1 MNLSGRV
8 GFFSLFPRRTEP
20 GMGPEGNLATG
31 TPQPN
36 IMPSTPESGM
46 YSPSR
51 YPQQQQQQQRSVRGV
66 ATNSS
71 SPLESSET
79 VKVKHASDQT
89 SNASVSSPD
98 MIPMAINSPLKAH
111 PRAAPSLASKLLCI
125 NSNSR

>member
-1 MNLSGRV
+1 
-8 GFFSLFPRRTEP
+8 
-20 GMGPEGNLATG
+20 MGPEGNLATG

-51 YPQQQQQQQRSVRGV
+51 YPQQQQQQQRSVRVLPQPALPNFKSYG
-66 ATNSS
+66 T
-71 SPLESSET
+71 E
-79 VKVKHASDQT
+79 KVKRVSYHM
-89 SNASVSSPD
+89 SNAYVFPPD

-111 PRAAPSLASKLLCI
+111 PRAPPSPASKLPCT